1 MRVTSL
7 IREYVKDSVEKVYA
21 PKIDACGADYRKKT
35 DEVNKILT
43 KLVDEFNTTAKEIIK
58 ENGLSI
64 NIEYGTEDEETTIIY
79 YRSKFGSKEYE
90 AVAKEINALL
100 CERSEKI
107 REILLTLELGGT
119 KAELDEM
126 LKKLKEE
133 VVG

>member
-21 PKIDACGADYRKKT
+21 PKIDACSADYRKKT

-58 ENGLSI
+58 ENGLSV
-64 NIEYGTEDEETTIIY
+64 NIEYGTEDEETAIIY
-79 YRSKFGSKEYE
+79 YRSKFGGKEC
-90 AVAKEINALL
+90 AAIAKEIDALV
-100 CERSEKI
+100 CERNEKI

-126 LKKLKEE
+126 LKKIKEE